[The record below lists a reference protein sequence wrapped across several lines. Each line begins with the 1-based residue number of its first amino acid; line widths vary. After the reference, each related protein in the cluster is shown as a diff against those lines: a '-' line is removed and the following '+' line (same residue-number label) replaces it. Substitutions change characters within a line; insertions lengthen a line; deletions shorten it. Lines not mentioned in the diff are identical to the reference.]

1 MATNN
6 KFEAIT
12 TSNVTFDSLVSKFDD
27 LGFDFRGVNHVAATH
42 TLKEAFRNKDV
53 LAHSIAQ
60 IIDMVVAPMSSWDNN
75 VSLGMLP
82 EASNFYMDPKPYK
95 KEYSNWQRSIK
106 AARYANAT
114 RFAQKVR
121 DAAELWD
128 FDQNIRPQIED
139 GAVEIF
145 KSLLKVTQDGLSFS
159 QFSKLEQSNSITGV
173 QKALIRIWREFEADF
188 QILKIYRDCLWIEE
202 SEYINQSTA
211 FAKELRSN
219 IYEALEVAF
228 GPADGPRTIAHH
240 GFYFYTP
247 SQWAFFQLLKWTP
260 GVDQYFVVND
270 DGLSQ
275 TSRIWRE
282 FFLETLNMPPVIPQ
296 KEMSIARTSKSRIFR
311 NLISGNGAGEEEL
324 VSDLLLVNY
333 ANSSEFSRAIGT
345 YLGEVDSGE
354 AAIFAPRSETLEP
367 YINRFLTPSERNQT
381 NVIQLPA
388 GIFLAAL
395 HSCFETGAKTQEDI
409 IVKPEIFERLLS
421 SAFSMSSNEKYK
433 TVLFLYPIV
442 RRFFGNCETISQ
454 WREAALSLEE
464 LISVQIPRMAPNG
477 IERPTDGDA
486 VKASNILGLVP
497 WASLDGGE
505 VRAIRELVFE
515 IMDLVENTFSTER
528 ITFGESIVATKQ
540 FLERR
545 LASASQAVQLL
556 IDELLPGIQNVDT
569 GEIDA
574 QGIANLVQ
582 QLMHKDFDFDEYD
595 DSPNLPLRSSQAL
608 DALGFSPRNLP
619 TILTNLSEGNFPTQ
633 NEPLPWPFTNE
644 LLKMAHLD
652 GSPIGLIYDARR
664 RCSSL
669 EDLYLFDLAL
679 NGVDEGS
686 KLVLSWITR
695 VESEDTLPSTFIN
708 LFNKVS
714 KVSVGTQSYLGGF
727 TVEQSSQVIEVEHN
741 PLGVTLVGGELNG
754 IEASLISQNN
764 QVAFS
769 AAIACPR
776 RFSLQWEMSDNFSY
790 RTPHMQEILYGNLF
804 HLLPRFT
811 TGVEVQFLDRLFPF
825 LSEAARVSSRSKA
838 RFGTKNSPRPVWIFG
853 LSGTREANPPL
864 PLDRAYN
871 HALGRITGSV
881 SEELKSLKALP
892 NPELSD
898 QTQVATCNKCPVSDM
913 CLARVT
919 EAEQV

>member
-1 MATNN
+1 MGNNN

-12 TSNVTFDSLVSKFDD
+12 SSNVTFDSLVSKF
-27 LGFDFRGVNHVAATH
+27 GNMGYDFTTVNHIAATN
-42 TLKEAFRNKDV
+42 TLKEAFRSKDV
-53 LAHSIAQ
+53 LSHSIAQ

-75 VSLGMLP
+75 VSLGTLP
-82 EASNFYMDPKPYK
+82 AASDFNINPNSYK
-95 KEYSNWQRSIK
+95 KGYSNWQRFIK
-106 AARYANAT
+106 SARYANAT
-114 RFAQKVR
+114 RFAQRVR
-121 DAAELWD
+121 DAAELWGL
-128 FDQNIRPQIED
+128 DQKIRPQIED
-139 GAVEIF
+139 GALELF
-145 KSLLKVTQDGLSFS
+145 KSLLKVTQDGLSYS

-173 QKALIRIWREFEADF
+173 QKSTLRIWREFEADF
-188 QILKIYRDCLWIEE
+188 QILTIYRDCLWIEE
-202 SEYINQSTA
+202 QEYINQSTV

-219 IYEALEVAF
+219 IYEALDVAF
-228 GPADGPRTIAHH
+228 GPVEGRRIIAHH

-260 GVDQYFVVND
+260 GIDQYFLVND
-270 DGLSQ
+270 DGLSP

-282 FFLETLNMPPVIPQ
+282 FFLETLNMPAVVPQ
-296 KEMSIARTSKSRIFR
+296 KEMSVARTSKSRVFR
-311 NLISGNGAGEEEL
+311 DLISGNRIPEDER
-324 VSDLLLVNY
+324 VSDLVLVNY
-333 ANSSEFSRAIGT
+333 ANSSEFSRAIGA
-345 YLGEVDSGE
+345 YMEEVEPGD
-354 AAIFAPRSETLEP
+354 AAIFAPRSEALEP

-388 GIFLAAL
+388 GIFLTSL
-395 HSCFETGAKTQEDI
+395 HSCFANGPRTQEDI
-409 IVKPEIFERLLS
+409 TVKPEIFERLLS

-433 TVLFLYPIV
+433 TVLSLYPLV
-442 RRFFGNCETISQ
+442 RRFFGTCESISQ

-464 LISVQIPRMAPNG
+464 LISVQIPRMAPDG
-477 IERPTDGDA
+477 IERPTDKEGL
-486 VKASNILGLVP
+486 KPSSILGLVP
-497 WASLDGGE
+497 WASLDRSE
-505 VRAIRELVFE
+505 VNAIRELVFE
-515 IMDLVENTFSTER
+515 IMDLIENTFSAER
-528 ITFGESIVATKQ
+528 ITFGDSIVATQ
-540 FLERR
+540 LFLERR

-556 IDELLPGIQNVDT
+556 IDDLLPDIQNVDT

-574 QGIANLVQ
+574 RGIANLVQ
-582 QLMHKDFDFDEYD
+582 QLMHKDIDFDEYD
-595 DSPNLPLRSSQAL
+595 DSPNLPLRNSQAL
-608 DALGFSPRNLP
+608 DALGFSPRSLP

-644 LLKMAHLD
+644 MLKMAHLEA
-652 GSPIGLIYDARR
+652 SPIGIIYDARR

-708 LFNKVS
+708 VFSKVS
-714 KVSVGTQSYLGGF
+714 KVSAGTQSYLGGF
-727 TVEQSSQVIEVEHN
+727 VVEQSSQQIEVNHN
-741 PLGVTLVGGELNG
+741 PLAVTLVEGELNG

-769 AAIACPR
+769 AALACPR
-776 RFSLQWEMSDNFSY
+776 RFSLQWQMSDNFSY

-811 TGVEVQFLDRLFPF
+811 AGVEGEFLDRLFPF

-838 RFGTKNSPRPVWIFG
+838 RFGNTQPPRPVWIFG
-853 LSGTREANPPL
+853 LSGTAEANLPL

-871 HALGRITGSV
+871 HALGRISGAV
-881 SEELKSLKALP
+881 SDELKTWKALP

-898 QTQVATCNKCPVSDM
+898 QTQVAICNKCPVSDM
-913 CLARVT
+913 CLVRVS
-919 EAEQV
+919 EAES